1 MSVINL
7 NNCIHLI
14 INYKTIAMS
23 KSG

>member
-23 KSG
+23 K

>member
-7 NNCIHLI
+7 INCIHLI

-23 KSG
+23 K